1 MRAAVCN
8 MTKLSLLGILMSLAL
23 PLWAQSDPADES
35 GSDSAEA
42 EPVQL
47 RDRSRILY
55 IDVPV
60 PVIPG
65 QEPEFPQAQF
75 TSGAAQSAELQ
86 DQARIIEDYASAIND
101 IERQG
106 GAWDQ
111 LLVEELTALGA
122 LQQQQGQH
130 LQATETLTRALHVNR
145 INSGL
150 HAIDQVPVVEQL
162 IESYLALGDWANVD
176 LYQNYL
182 YYVQHRAYGG
192 NDPRLIPVLN
202 TLGLWNIEAFNLG
215 FGEPLGIRLSTA
227 QLLFASAARMVGT
240 YFGSEDERL
249 VPYLRNI
256 ARSAY
261 LVSQYPDYMREVDG
275 PEYRASQQDL
285 GRQLGFDR
293 LRNPRGFGAGREA
306 LLEVVEYFQV
316 QPGAEYEL
324 AEAVAN
330 LADWNLIFERYR
342 RAEELYGEAWK
353 ILAEQENSE
362 ELLERLFGQVIP
374 IPTFAQLPTN
384 LLLGASDSQDKLGLQ
399 HDYADVRMDVG
410 QDGAP
415 RRVEV
420 ITEENEANDRQ
431 LSRLRREVRDTVF
444 RPLIVGGEI
453 RESSGHVFRYRYW
466 F

>member
-1 MRAAVCN
+1 
-8 MTKLSLLGILMSLAL
+8 
-23 PLWAQSDPADES
+23 
-35 GSDSAEA
+35 
-42 EPVQL
+42 
-47 RDRSRILY
+47 
-55 IDVPV
+55 
-60 PVIPG
+60 
-65 QEPEFPQAQF
+65 
-75 TSGAAQSAELQ
+75 
-86 DQARIIEDYASAIND
+86 
-101 IERQG
+101 
-106 GAWDQ
+106 
-111 LLVEELTALGA
+111 
-122 LQQQQGQH
+122 
-130 LQATETLTRALHVNR
+130 
-145 INSGL
+145 
-150 HAIDQVPVVEQL
+150 
-162 IESYLALGDWANVD
+162 
-176 LYQNYL
+176 
-182 YYVQHRAYGG
+182 
-192 NDPRLIPVLN
+192 
-202 TLGLWNIEAFNLG
+202 
-215 FGEPLGIRLSTA
+215 
-227 QLLFASAARMVGT
+227 
-240 YFGSEDERL
+240 
-249 VPYLRNI
+249 
-256 ARSAY
+256 
-261 LVSQYPDYMREVDG
+261 MREVDG